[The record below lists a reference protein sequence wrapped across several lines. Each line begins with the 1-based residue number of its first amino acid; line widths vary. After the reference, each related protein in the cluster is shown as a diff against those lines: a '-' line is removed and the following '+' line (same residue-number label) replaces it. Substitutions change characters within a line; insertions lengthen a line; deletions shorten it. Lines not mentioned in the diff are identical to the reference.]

1 MHVNGSVV
9 SVRRKGLRGKFL
21 FAVVTLAVSFPCL
34 CLAVWDIPADR
45 RTAWFPAGL
54 DVAGGL
60 PNYPSVT
67 CNGLDPS
74 GVTNNTSQIQ
84 TCVTNAAS
92 GTAVFIPAGTYLV
105 SGTINMKSNVV
116 LRGAGAVRPW
126 LPTASPAS
134 TTLKIGGTII
144 FNGGSKSSNWTPA
157 APNGTTITAGYTAG
171 STSITVSSATSYN
184 VNDYIAIYQNK
195 DSAIIDDKNLGY
207 LGEDFGSGDVHVKQ
221 QYSKITAKS
230 GNTLTIDPPI
240 YFVTP
245 TPVNPSIRKQTFGI
259 AMAGLENL
267 KLSGNGTNI
276 KLIEFHFTRNCWV
289 KGIETYNVGQNGSG
303 SPHIWTDFSYGNE
316 YRDSY
321 FHHGVSNDSGRNYGI
336 EFYNWNSR
344 HKVEN
349 NIVRDT
355 RHSIIFEGGGSGNVI
370 LYNYTDDN
378 WESVQGSGATYD
390 SGFLSE
396 DQVPNHGAHP
406 HMNLWEGNS
415 ASSFWGD
422 YTQGSSSHNT
432 LFRNYVRCKQTTLVM
447 SSNPWD
453 WVCIEIEQFNRFYTL
468 AGNVI
473 GLPSFTGGT
482 VLVNSSASPAKP
494 IIYRFGYSSNGGSY
508 SDTQSFSTVL
518 RHGNYNY
525 VSDGVDNWADPD
537 HVLPSSMYY
546 TSKPLFFGGCAWP
559 PVGPDLNPLVG
570 TLPAKDR
577 YDGGSACVGGTLPS
591 KPNNFRIS
599 G

>member
-1 MHVNGSVV
+1 VNDSIIRV
-9 SVRRKGLRGKFL
+9 SSRTPRGKFL
-21 FAVVTLAVSFPCL
+21 FAVATLAVSFPCL
-34 CLAVWDIPADR
+34 CLAVWDIPGDR
-45 RTAWFPAGL
+45 RIAWFGAGL
-54 DVAGGL
+54 DSVGGI
-60 PNYPSVT
+60 PNYTNVT
-67 CNGLDPS
+67 CNGLDPT
-74 GVTNNTSQIQ
+74 GATNNTSQIQ

-134 TTLKIGGTII
+134 TTLKISGTIK
-144 FNGGSKSSNWTPA
+144 FDGGDKSANWTPA
-157 APNGTTITAGYTAG
+157 APNGTAITAGYTIG

-184 VNDYIAIYQNK
+184 VNDYIAIYQDK
-195 DSAIIDDKNLGY
+195 DPAVIDDKNLDW
-207 LGEDFGSGDVHVKQ
+207 LGEDFGSGDAHVKQ
-221 QYSKITAKS
+221 QYSKIIAKS

-240 YFVTP
+240 YYVTP
-245 TPVNPSIRKQTFGI
+245 TPVNPSIRRQTFGLV
-259 AMAGLENL
+259 MAGLENL

-276 KLIEFHFTRNCWV
+276 KLINFSFTRNCWV
-289 KGIETYNVGQNGSG
+289 KGVETYNVGQNSGG
-303 SPHIWTDFSYGNE
+303 SPHIWTEFSNGNE

-344 HKVEN
+344 HKIEN

-355 RHSIIFEGGGSGNVI
+355 RHSIIFEGGGSGNAI

-378 WESVQGSGATYD
+378 WESVQGAGSTYD
-390 SGFLSE
+390 SSFLSE

-406 HMNLWEGNS
+406 HMNLWEGNT
-415 ASSFWGD
+415 ASSFWAD

-432 LFRNYVRCKQTTLVM
+432 LFRNYVRCRQTNLKM
-447 SSNPWD
+447 SADPWN
-453 WVCIEIEQFNRFYTL
+453 WVCIEIEKFNRFYNL
-468 AGNVI
+468 VGNVV
-473 GLPSFTGGT
+473 GLPSFTTGT
-482 VLVNSSASPAKP
+482 VVKNSSGGATLP
-494 IIYRFGYSSNGGSY
+494 IIYRFGYSSNGGTY

-525 VSDGVDNWADPD
+525 VSDAVDNWASPD

-546 TSKPLFFGGCAWP
+546 TSKPAFFGSCAWP
-559 PVGPDLNPLVG
+559 PVGPDLTQLVG
-570 TLPAKDR
+570 TLPAEDR
-577 YDGGSACVGGTLPS
+577 YHGGSACLGGTAPS
-591 KPNNFRIS
+591 TPTNLRITS
-599 G
+599 P